1 VISASATRREEGTVL
16 PYTDRARAAIAAAR
30 AHARDLGHDRIHP
43 GHLLLGVLSV
53 GDGVATRVL
62 AAIGMP
68 VGALGPRIEEVL
80 GRGGPTAGPDAPLSP
95 GAKRA
100 LRLAGDE
107 ATGHAQLGTEHLL
120 LGIVGAGGGV
130 ADLLARLGATPPR
143 IRAEITRL
151 MTTYTQGWPL
161 IVGESGGDDLV
172 DLRLAVLRL
181 RVREYNEKI
190 VDVRAHKRAAI
201 RAGQYDRAV
210 ALRHAER
217 QLLDEKTDQIRRWAH
232 SIELGVFVD
241 ELDRLYQEIDRL
253 HAVLRRY
260 HIPLDGIEP

>member
-1 VISASATRREEGTVL
+1 VL

-43 GHLLLGVLSV
+43 GHLLLGLLSV

-62 AAIGMP
+62 AAILGEAAGSRANTVP
-68 VGALGPRIEEVL
+68 IGALGPRIEEVL

-130 ADLLARLGATPPR
+130 ADLLARLGATPQR

-201 RAGQYDRAV
+201 RAGQYDQAV

-232 SIELGVFVD
+232 SIDLGVFVD

-253 HAVLRRY
+253 HALLRRY

>member
-1 VISASATRREEGTVL
+1 MVL
-16 PYTDRARAAIAAAR
+16 PYTDRARSAITAAR

-53 GDGVATRVL
+53 GEGVATRAL
-62 AAIGMP
+62 AAIGVP
-68 VGALGPRIEEVL
+68 VATLGPRIEEVL
-80 GRGGPTAGPDAPLSP
+80 GQGGPTAGPAAPLSP

-100 LRLAGDE
+100 LRIAGEE

-130 ADLLARLGATPPR
+130 ADLLARLGATPSR
-143 IRAEITRL
+143 VRAEINRL
-151 MTTYTQGWPL
+151 MTTYTRGWPL

-201 RAGQYDRAV
+201 RAGEYERAV

-217 QLLDEKTDQIRRWAH
+217 QLLDEKADQINRWAH
-232 SIELGVFVD
+232 SIDLGVFMD

-260 HIPLDGIEP
+260 HIPLDSIEP